1 MSRRRGRGGRPAE
14 LVTVFR
20 ASSPIESAI
29 AESILR
35 SAGVDFL
42 TRGDYVQ
49 DLFGL
54 GRFPRGMNI
63 IVGPIEIQ
71 VRSEDAADAT
81 ALLENVRTGVTGADD
96 EDWDEDGRGIGG
108 GPGDEGAAARLPS
121 PRDPEEPDVW

>member
-1 MSRRRGRGGRPAE
+1 MGRPLRRPAERPMGRPTE

-20 ASSPIESAI
+20 ASNPIESAI

-42 TRGDYVQ
+42 SRGGYVQ

-54 GRFPRGMNI
+54 GRFPRGMNL

-71 VRSEDAADAT
+71 VRSEDAADAA
-81 ALLENVRTGVTGADD
+81 ALLEYVRTGVAGLDD
-96 EDWDEDGRGIGG
+96 DSE
-108 GPGDEGAAARLPS
+108 
-121 PRDPEEPDVW
+121 VWNA